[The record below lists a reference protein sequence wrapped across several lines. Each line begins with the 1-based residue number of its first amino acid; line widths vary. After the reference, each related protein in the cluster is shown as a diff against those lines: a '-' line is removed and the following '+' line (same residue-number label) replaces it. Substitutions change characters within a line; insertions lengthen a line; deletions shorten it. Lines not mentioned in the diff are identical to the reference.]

1 MSSLL
6 NAASNVRENRA
17 SRLRAQQLAEKPQTR
32 TVTWSNAPSRPGGF
46 GKPDPCPP
54 QGLPASLLRNSS
66 RIPTRRVP
74 GVRTSR
80 PTSPMGSLRGS
91 SPDRVSICS
100 LPNHLEEKA
109 SPKRKALVA
118 GDGDLQISNQKDKTS
133 SLEVL
138 NDQTDF
144 KLVNKRVRLDLQ
156 PQHSAATFILPK
168 NKGAKPSILRKRTT
182 IVKTDRAHHRVLDL
196 NKLRVVDVQQK
207 KLENM
212 QSEFMAKIRSLGIL
226 AKEHRGT
233 YKFVA
238 MVVND
243 NCKLVVHEDDMLRLP
258 RNIPV
263 ESVNDLKHRCRNIV
277 DTGFMM
283 FYDFMPIIQ
292 HSKSDKEAQENREV
306 LRAQLKSAVNRRINS
321 VIEEIDELCRTK
333 GKRDE
338 APNSTLYREM
348 NELRVQKTNMET
360 RYFDLKKELIDQ
372 INQQK
377 ADCDAKMA
385 VEISVRDHKVSE
397 LRKSL
402 RRSEDLVAELNIRL
416 SEKDDDL
423 KTSNQTILTLQ
434 SENDELVRVNNRIQ
448 KSMEDTNLG
457 LERANKTVANLE
469 EKISYLRD
477 ELKEAR
483 ELIVN
488 LQKRPDPLD
497 DKSMGEKDVII
508 ADLKLQLQ
516 NFEHHR
522 NMMQKQVNAAVKQV
536 AEFDELNA
544 KYQSSATQLNEL
556 REQLR
561 NSEAKRIIHAR
572 NEEQLR
578 KDLEKLRDQ
587 SSRDQKMLSLRS
599 DMINDLQ
606 DNERDCQLKIDK
618 IYKEIT
624 SFEEVKKNL
633 TLKEKE
639 FRNLFGTLTF
649 KQKELRRQD
658 HAIKLMKEE
667 NSRIISRQTKQKERN
682 TAMQAEI
689 INLKKII
696 FKYAKL
702 VIGTNGQKSFEVVPD
717 LEDASI
723 NAPRLQPQPHPHP
736 PQRRHRSMSL
746 SHGRSFFDPLQ
757 RFHEQQQKLLQR
769 QRRSTDSPR
778 RMHQHNQE
786 DRQQN
791 PLNIPAPQQHSSQ
804 QNNQLNHHLHR
815 RHRRHHRN

>member
-1 MSSLL
+1 
-6 NAASNVRENRA
+6 
-17 SRLRAQQLAEKPQTR
+17 
-32 TVTWSNAPSRPGGF
+32 
-46 GKPDPCPP
+46 
-54 QGLPASLLRNSS
+54 
-66 RIPTRRVP
+66 
-74 GVRTSR
+74 
-80 PTSPMGSLRGS
+80 
-91 SPDRVSICS
+91 
-100 LPNHLEEKA
+100 
-109 SPKRKALVA
+109 
-118 GDGDLQISNQKDKTS
+118 
-133 SLEVL
+133 
-138 NDQTDF
+138 
-144 KLVNKRVRLDLQ
+144 
-156 PQHSAATFILPK
+156 
-168 NKGAKPSILRKRTT
+168 
-182 IVKTDRAHHRVLDL
+182 
-196 NKLRVVDVQQK
+196 
-207 KLENM
+207 
-212 QSEFMAKIRSLGIL
+212 
-226 AKEHRGT
+226 
-233 YKFVA
+233 
-238 MVVND
+238 
-243 NCKLVVHEDDMLRLP
+243 
-258 RNIPV
+258 
-263 ESVNDLKHRCRNIV
+263 
-277 DTGFMM
+277 
-283 FYDFMPIIQ
+283 
-292 HSKSDKEAQENREV
+292 
-306 LRAQLKSAVNRRINS
+306 
-321 VIEEIDELCRTK
+321 
-333 GKRDE
+333 
-338 APNSTLYREM
+338 
-348 NELRVQKTNMET
+348 
-360 RYFDLKKELIDQ
+360 
-372 INQQK
+372 
-377 ADCDAKMA
+377 
-385 VEISVRDHKVSE
+385 
-397 LRKSL
+397 
-402 RRSEDLVAELNIRL
+402 
-416 SEKDDDL
+416 
-423 KTSNQTILTLQ
+423 
-434 SENDELVRVNNRIQ
+434 
-448 KSMEDTNLG
+448 MEDTNLG

-497 DKSMGEKDVII
+497 DKSMGEKNVII

-618 IYKEIT
+618 MYKEIT

-639 FRNLFGTLTF
+639 FSNLFGTLTF